1 MSYGITSGNFF
12 EDSGVASFSVFRT
25 HSGFFEQVQ
34 VSTIVNWFGP
44 GFWPN
49 ISDYSDFQNF
59 IVTFGASD
67 TIKSFT
73 FSITPDATVEDN
85 ETFGLI
91 VETLSNAYL
100 ADTTF
105 TILNDAP
112 HRQQARCRYRT

>member
-49 ISDYSDFQNF
+49 ISDYSGFQDF